1 MADNVSF
8 SSIFCLLPAYP
19 GEDARVASQPG
30 IELGTVRW
38 PPAIGGMI
46 AVAGAA
52 GPEFAPGAAAY
63 GLAHEPGLA
72 AAINGGMALLWA

>member
-1 MADNVSF
+1 MPVS
-8 SSIFCLLPAYP
+8 
-19 GEDARVASQPG
+19 SQPG
-30 IELGTVRW
+30 QPGTEPGTARCG
-38 PPAIGGMI
+38 PAIEGLL

-72 AAINGGMALLWA
+72 AAISGGMALLWA